1 MQRIPLARVVAGSTK
16 VWRAEGRQDSGERWI
31 LYLFRR
37 PSLSPIGSP
46 EYCWQNS
53 PVNHFRGNFSSVDV
67 RSERNAYLD
76 HDDEFTA
83 KVQYSL
89 SDFEYVADRVRDCR
103 QFKLQY

>member
-16 VWRAEGRQDSGERWI
+16 VWRAGGRQDSGDRGI
-31 LYLFRR
+31 LHLYRR
-37 PSLSPIGSP
+37 LSLSLSGSL

-76 HDDEFTA
+76 DEFAA
-83 KVQYSL
+83 KVQ
-89 SDFEYVADRVRDCR
+89 
-103 QFKLQY
+103 